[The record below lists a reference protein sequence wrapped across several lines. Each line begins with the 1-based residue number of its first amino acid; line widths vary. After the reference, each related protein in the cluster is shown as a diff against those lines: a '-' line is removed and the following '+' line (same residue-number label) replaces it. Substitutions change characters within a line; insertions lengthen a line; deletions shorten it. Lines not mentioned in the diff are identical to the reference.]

1 MTAAHN
7 QPMTIS
13 LPTFKRDGNRY
24 IQVSEGS
31 AVKAATLITKHSPTI
46 TRLKQKLGFEKDET
60 VIAWLLEQI
69 EQAPNLDKA
78 IGQLLLDE

>member
-13 LPTFKRDGNRY
+13 LPTFRRDGNRY

-31 AVKAATLITKHSPTI
+31 AVKAATLIAKHSSTI
-46 TRLKQKLGFEKDET
+46 SRLKERLGFEKDET

-69 EQAPNLDKA
+69 ELSPDLDKA
-78 IGQLLLDE
+78 IGKLLED

>member
-1 MTAAHN
+1 
-7 QPMTIS
+7 MTIS

-31 AVKAATLITKHSPTI
+31 AFKAATLISKHSPTI

-69 EQAPNLDKA
+69 ELSPDLDKA
-78 IGQLLLDE
+78 IGKLLQDQQ